1 MLQLKN
7 FTCRRTDT
15 LLRLFK
21 VLDNRPIQVEK
32 IISVHRAS
40 AIFLHLAVQELSKN
54 TEIIIKPTGRAE
66 DIVIKSMS
74 DYKKEA
80 YRQLNIFI
88 EN

>member
-21 VLDNRPIQVEK
+21 AQFKSRRLYLHIEPVLF
-32 IISVHRAS
+32 S
-40 AIFLHLAVQELSKN
+40 LHLAAQEVSKN
-54 TEIIIKPTGRAE
+54 TEIIIKPTGRAG